1 MASVNVFYSPELENP
16 PMAPECSINFSFIA
30 EVTGES
36 TTVRIRDGLNQIE
49 EDEWEKIQDKEYA
62 RRLLDL
68 GALRIM
74 EAAEVKETLDK
85 EDLKVSDDVSITG
98 LKIADAVKVVAST
111 HDLQKLDTWLADEQR
126 VPIRQAITRR
136 INTLTG
142 GD

>member
-30 EVTGES
+30 KVTGES
-36 TTVRIRDGLNQIE
+36 TTVRIRDGLNKVE
-49 EDEWEKIQDKEYA
+49 EDEWEKIQEKEYA

-74 EAAEVKETLDK
+74 EASEVKETLDK
-85 EDLKVSDDVSITG
+85 DDLNVSDDVSITR
-98 LKIADAVKVVAST
+98 LKIADAVKVVATT
-111 HDLQKLDTWLADEQR
+111 HDLQRLDAWLADEQR
-126 VPIRQAITRR
+126 VPIRQAIARR

-142 GD
+142 GE

>member
-30 EVTGES
+30 PVTGES
-36 TTVRIRDGLNQIE
+36 TTIRIRDGLNKV
-49 EDEWEKIQDKEYA
+49 DEADWENILEREYA

-74 EAAEVKETLDK
+74 EASEVKETLDK
-85 EDLKVSDDVSITG
+85 DDLKVPEEVAITN
-98 LKIADAVKVVAST
+98 LKIPDAVKVVAAT
-111 HDLQKLDTWLADEQR
+111 HDLQKLDAWLADEQR

-136 INTLTG
+136 VNTLTG

>member
-16 PMAPECSINFSFIA
+16 PMAAECSINFSFIA

-49 EDEWEKIQDKEYA
+49 EDEWEKIQDKEYV
-62 RRLLDL
+62 RRLLAL
-68 GALRIM
+68 GALRVM
-74 EAAEVKETLDK
+74 EAAEVKETLD
-85 EDLKVSDDVSITG
+85 EADLKVSDEVSITD

-111 HDLQKLDTWLADEQR
+111 HDLQKLEAWLTDEQR
-126 VPIRQAITRR
+126 VPIRQALTRR
-136 INTLTG
+136 INTLSG

>member
-30 EVTGES
+30 KVTGES
-36 TTVRIRDGLNQIE
+36 MTVRIRDGLNKVE
-49 EDEWEKIQDKEYA
+49 EDDWEKIQEREYA

-85 EDLKVSDDVSITG
+85 EDLKVSDEVSITG

-111 HDLQKLDTWLADEQR
+111 HDLQRLDAWLTDEQR
-126 VPIRQAITRR
+126 TPIRQAITRR

-142 GD
+142 GE